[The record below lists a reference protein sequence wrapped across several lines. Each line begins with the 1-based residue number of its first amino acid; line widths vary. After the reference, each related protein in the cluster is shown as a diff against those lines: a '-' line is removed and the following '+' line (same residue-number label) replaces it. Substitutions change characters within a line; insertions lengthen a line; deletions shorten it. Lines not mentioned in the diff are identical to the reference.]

1 MHVFRCASR
10 EGGYLNSRISRHF
23 MALKMLENRI
33 PGNHNCLLT
42 IRSRLIALCCRLGWH
57 RLISSLCCNIDRPAR
72 GSSETSDIVIC
83 STVILITH
91 IHFSSV
97 IRRRGS
103 KLFRVSVISGRTAF
117 WLRSRFPFFPRF
129 SSIWTQQS
137 LDFGSLFSASLFS
150 CIMMVNASIR
160 DSFPCSN
167 DKTWLSKVKHSSSKS
182 LIALSFLETEDNN
195 VSHLFL

>member
-1 MHVFRCASR
+1 MHVFCCASR

-23 MALKMLENRI
+23 MALEMLENRI

-72 GSSETSDIVIC
+72 GSSETSVIVIC

-91 IHFSSV
+91 IHLSSV
-97 IRRRGS
+97 IRGRGS

-129 SSIWTQQS
+129 SS
-137 LDFGSLFSASLFS
+137 G
-150 CIMMVNASIR
+150 NR
-160 DSFPCSN
+160 SFRQR
-167 DKTWLSKVKHSSSKS
+167 VSSPTTSS
-182 LIALSFLETEDNN
+182 PTYEVVSPTSN
-195 VSHLFL
+195 VSSPTLISRFANVQNTL